1 MGSNNKYLLA
11 FGGGLYI
18 VCDRR
23 QEDQAYCSS
32 EYYEHPK
39 DHGHVKRNGENLY
52 IAGGESK
59 NFKAIQVD
67 IYAINFTTR

>member
-1 MGSNNKYLLA
+1 MGSNKRYLLT

-23 QEDQAYCSS
+23 HKDQAYCSD

-39 DHGHVKRNGENLY
+39 DPGHIKRNGVNLY
-52 IAGGESK
+52 IAGGENK
-59 NFKAIQVD
+59 DFKAV
-67 IYAINFTTR
+67 